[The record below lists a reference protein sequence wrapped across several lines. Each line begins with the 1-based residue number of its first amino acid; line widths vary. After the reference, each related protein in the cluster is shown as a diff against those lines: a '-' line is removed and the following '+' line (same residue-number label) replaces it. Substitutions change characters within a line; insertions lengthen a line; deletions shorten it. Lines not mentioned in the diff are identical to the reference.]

1 LNKQPS
7 ADGSLSGDSQDN
19 TEKKAEPILLERQ
32 VETLEQET
40 NTKPPTLFQQ
50 KEAEQPKEIKLFGNS
65 TSEPKQ

>member
-7 ADGSLSGDSQDN
+7 VGSLSGDSQDN
-19 TEKKAEPILLERQ
+19 TEKKAETILLERQ
-32 VETLEQET
+32 VETVEQET

-50 KEAEQPKEIKLFGNS
+50 KEAEQQPKEIKLFGNS